1 MENKYYCITAHTPFV
16 GEVNDYF
23 YKGDRDTSAFY
34 QFADDCVAENAYEWM
49 DDESLECFD
58 GDECEYFAE
67 CYYDVKEITK
77 EEYEEN
83 CVW

>member
-1 MENKYYCITAHTPFV
+1 
-16 GEVNDYF
+16 
-23 YKGDRDTSAFY
+23 
-34 QFADDCVAENAYEWM
+34 M
-49 DDESLECFD
+49 DDESLERFD
-58 GDECEYFAE
+58 GDECEYLAE